1 MVFDKFIIQMNT
13 MKKQFL
19 FIIYISIGC
28 FRCLGQAD
36 PDNQVKDI
44 SLENALKEVSTKAAS
59 GSNSTG
65 VMVAFSFKDE
75 TKGTRYLFPNWVKGS
90 VVDSGSRL
98 FNNPAFLFNYDKMN
112 HGLLLTV
119 DKKNVSEIEKADIE
133 SFTLITDQGVPLV
146 FVRIPIINPDVYF
159 QPIGENSGDYAAYR
173 LTTTKFV
180 KANFKS
186 DGMVET
192 GKNYDEYV
200 DNTQYYIVYGNGKEF
215 KKVELTR
222 KSLKKAFADNPK
234 ATAYFAQYKS
244 DDVDENYLNYLMRAL
259 NQK

>member
-1 MVFDKFIIQMNT
+1 MIT
-13 MKKQFL
+13 MKKQL
-19 FIIYISIGC
+19 LLLALITIGTMRG
-28 FRCLGQAD
+28 FAQAD
-36 PDNQVKDI
+36 PDNQFKDVT
-44 SLENALKEVSTKAAS
+44 LENALKEVSVKAAS

-65 VMVAFSFKDE
+65 TMVAFTFKDE
-75 TKGTRYLFPNWVKGS
+75 TRGTRYLFPNWVKGT
-90 VVDSGSRL
+90 VIDSGSHL
-98 FNNPAFLFNYDKMN
+98 YNNPTFLFNFDKIN

-119 DKKNVSEIEKADIE
+119 DKKDINEVEKVDIK
-133 SFTLITDQGVPLV
+133 SFTLINDKGVPSV
-146 FVRIPIINPDVYF
+146 FVRIPFIDSTVFF

-173 LTTTKFV
+173 LTVTKFV
-180 KANFKS
+180 KANFKT

-200 DNTQYYIVYGNGKEF
+200 DKIEYYIVFNNGKEF

-234 ATAYFAQYKS
+234 ATAYFIQYKS
-244 DDVDENYLNYLMRAL
+244 DDVDENYLSFLMRAL

>member
-1 MVFDKFIIQMNT
+1 

-19 FIIYISIGC
+19 LIIFISAGFLRC
-28 FRCLGQAD
+28 FAQAD

-44 SLENALKEVSTKAAS
+44 TLENALKEVSGKAAS

-65 VMVAFSFKDE
+65 TMVSFTFKDE
-75 TKGTRYLFPNWVKGS
+75 TKGSRYLFPNWVKGS
-90 VVDSGSRL
+90 VIDSGSHL
-98 FNNPAFLFNYDKMN
+98 YNNPTFLFNFDKMN

-119 DKKNVSEIEKADIE
+119 DKKDISEIEKVDIK
-133 SFTLITDQGVPLV
+133 SFTLINNQGVSLV
-146 FVRIPIINPDVYF
+146 FVRIPSINPEVFF
-159 QPIGENSGDYAAYR
+159 QPIGESTGDYAAYK

-200 DNTQYYIVYGNGKEF
+200 DNTEYYIVYNNGKEY

>member
-1 MVFDKFIIQMNT
+1 

-19 FIIYISIGC
+19 LIIFISTGFLRC
-28 FRCLGQAD
+28 FAQAD

-44 SLENALKEVSTKAAS
+44 TLENAMKEMSGKAAN

-65 VMVAFSFKDE
+65 TMVAFSFKDE
-75 TKGTRYLFPNWVKGS
+75 TRGTRYLFPNWVRGT
-90 VVDSGSRL
+90 VIDSASHL
-98 FNNPAFLFNYDKMN
+98 FNNPTFLFNFDKMN

-119 DKKNVSEIEKADIE
+119 DKKDVNEIEKADIN
-133 SFTLITDQGVPLV
+133 SFTLTNDHGVPFV
-146 FVRIPIINPDVYF
+146 FVRISLINPTVFF
-159 QPIGENSGDYAAYR
+159 QPIGENSGDYAAYK

-200 DNTQYYIVYGNGKEF
+200 DNTEYYIVYNSGKEF

-222 KSLKKAFADNPK
+222 KSLKKVFADNPK
-234 ATAYFAQYKS
+234 ATAYFVQYKS
-244 DDVDENYLNYLMRAL
+244 HDVDENYLNYLMRAL

>member
-1 MVFDKFIIQMNT
+1 

-19 FIIYISIGC
+19 LVIFISTA
-28 FRCLGQAD
+28 FLRCLAQAD
-36 PDNQVKDI
+36 PDNQAKDI
-44 SLENALKEVSTKAAS
+44 TLENALKEMSTKTAS

-65 VMVAFSFKDE
+65 TMVAFSFKDE
-75 TKGTRYLFPNWVKGS
+75 TKGSRYLFPNWVKGS
-90 VVDSGSRL
+90 VIDSGSKL
-98 FNNPAFLFNYDKMN
+98 FNNPTFLFNYDKMN
-112 HGLLLTV
+112 QGLLLTV
-119 DKKNVSEIEKADIE
+119 DKKDVSEIEKVDIK
-133 SFTLITDQGVPLV
+133 SFTLINDRGISTV
-146 FVRIPIINPDVYF
+146 FVRIPLINPEVFF
-159 QPIGENSGDYAAYR
+159 QPTGENTGDYAAYK

-200 DNTQYYIVYGNGKEF
+200 DNTEYYIVYNSGKEF

-244 DDVDENYLNYLMRAL
+244 DEVDENYLNYLMRAL

>member
-1 MVFDKFIIQMNT
+1 

-19 FIIYISIGC
+19 LFALIIMWAFHG
-28 FRCLGQAD
+28 FAQAD
-36 PDNQVKDI
+36 PDNAFKDI
-44 SLENALKEVSTKAAS
+44 TLENALKEVSGKAAS

-65 VMVAFSFKDE
+65 IMVAFTFKDE
-75 TKGTRYLFPNWVKGS
+75 TKGNRYLFPNWVKGT
-90 VVDSGSRL
+90 VIDSASHL
-98 FNNPAFLFNYDKMN
+98 FNNPSFLFNYDKMN
-112 HGLLLTV
+112 HGLLLTT
-119 DKKNVSEIEKADIE
+119 DKKDVNEIEKVDIKT
-133 SFTLITDQGVPLV
+133 FTLTNDHGVAFV
-146 FVRIPIINPDVYF
+146 FVRIPLIDPAAFF
-159 QPIGENSGDYAAYR
+159 QPIGENTGDYAAYR

-200 DNTQYYIVYGNGKEF
+200 DVTEYYIVYNGSKEF

-234 ATAYFAQYKS
+234 ATAYFVQYKS

>member
-1 MVFDKFIIQMNT
+1 

-19 FIIYISIGC
+19 LIIFISTGFLRC
-28 FRCLGQAD
+28 FAQSD

-44 SLENALKEVSTKAAS
+44 TLENALQEMSGKAAS

-65 VMVAFSFKDE
+65 TMVAFSFKDE
-75 TKGTRYLFPNWVKGS
+75 TKGSRYLFHNWVKGS
-90 VVDSGSRL
+90 VIDSASHL
-98 FNNPAFLFNYDKMN
+98 FNNPTFLFNYDKMN

-119 DKKNVSEIEKADIE
+119 DKKDVNEIEKVDIK
-133 SFTLITDQGVPLV
+133 SFTLINEKGAPVV
-146 FVRIPIINPDVYF
+146 FVRIPFIDSAVFF
-159 QPIGENSGDYAAYR
+159 QPIGENSGDYAAYK

-180 KANFKS
+180 KANFKT

-200 DNTQYYIVYGNGKEF
+200 DNTEYYIVYNSDKEF
-215 KKVELTR
+215 KKVELSR
-222 KSLKKAFADNPK
+222 KSLKKAFAGNPK
-234 ATAYFAQYKS
+234 ATAYFIQSKS